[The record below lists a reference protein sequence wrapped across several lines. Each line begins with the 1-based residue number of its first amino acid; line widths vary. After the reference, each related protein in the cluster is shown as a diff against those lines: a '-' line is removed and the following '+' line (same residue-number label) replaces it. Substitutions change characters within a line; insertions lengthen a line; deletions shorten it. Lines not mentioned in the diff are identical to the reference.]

1 LAATDFLIE
10 RTKVADAH
18 RPDSDLL
25 PRSIFVPQE
34 DPKKNLRETVDL
46 IFSDRFMAFLSVVL
60 IPVIL
65 IPFFVNLPDSILS
78 FFGICDVTVI
88 VFFVVEYLA
97 KLYLAKSGWGYFK
110 APWHMLDL
118 AVVVLSFISYI
129 PFIRFGSRGSASLL
143 VRLLR
148 LPRAFAVGGRT
159 AGSRMKAAD
168 TETVV
173 VKKAPPMVI
182 RRIGP
187 DLKERNHLSW
197 EEVED
202 HLGTSE
208 QEWIDMHNITEQGVL
223 RLSGLLEVP
232 THHFKVRRVDEVYP
246 HVDYIEAMS
255 FIFLQSGEIRYPQ
268 TAEHYFT
275 ISRRGEIIICTGPKI
290 ISASPHGLD
299 TFKDTL
305 EEIRSRASNRKE
317 GFTVSVLYAI
327 LDTTLREYRDIISEV
342 ELEVARISG
351 VQRSNLPRDFLQRM
365 YELNK
370 EVTRL
375 ATNLV
380 HFKELLGIAMSRKLP
395 LEGFEDGEGFRSLHD
410 ETNYL
415 NDIAEDILDHLK
427 TIIDLYI
434 NQSSFETNRI
444 LKILA
449 VITSL
454 AIIPS
459 AIGGILGM
467 NLLDTPYMFQL
478 WQIIVIILFAMMFIG
493 YCFVKLGWL
502 RT

>member
-1 LAATDFLIE
+1 MAE
-10 RTKVADAH
+10 ADHIQGAGASGA
-18 RPDSDLL
+18 RVPDADLL

-34 DPKKNLRETVDL
+34 DPKKDLRETVDL
-46 IFSDRFMAFLSVVL
+46 IFSDRFMVFLSVVL
-60 IPVIL
+60 IPIIL
-65 IPFFVNLPDSILS
+65 IPFFVDLPDSILS

-88 VFFVVEYLA
+88 LFFVVEYSA
-97 KLYLAKSGWGYFK
+97 KIYLAKSRWDYFK
-110 APWHMLDL
+110 APWHLLDL
-118 AVVVLSFISYI
+118 TVVVLSFISYI
-129 PFIRFGSRGSASLL
+129 PFLRFGSRGSASLL

-168 TETVV
+168 VQTVV
-173 VKKAPPMVI
+173 VEAAPPTVV
-182 RRIGP
+182 RRVGA
-187 DLKERNHLSW
+187 DLTEQELSWDDLEKHLS
-197 EEVED
+197 
-202 HLGTSE
+202 TSE
-208 QEWIDMHNITEQGVL
+208 QEWIDIYNITDQDVL
-223 RLSGLLEVP
+223 RLSRLLGVP
-232 THHFKVRRVDEVYP
+232 THRFKVKRVDEVYP
-246 HVDYIEAMS
+246 HVDYVQEMS
-255 FIFLQSGEIRYPQ
+255 FLFLQSGEIKYPQ
-268 TAEHYFT
+268 QADHYFT
-275 ISRRGEIIICTGPKI
+275 ISRQGEVIICSGPKI

-299 TFKDTL
+299 MFENTLDDLKARAGKDV
-305 EEIRSRASNRKE
+305 
-317 GFTVSVLYAI
+317 FTVSVIYGI
-327 LDTTLREYRDIISEV
+327 LDTTLREYREIISEI

-351 VQRSNLPRDFLQRM
+351 VQRSRLPRDFLQRM

-370 EVTRL
+370 EVTRV

-380 HFKELLGIAMSRKLP
+380 HFKELLGIATSRRLP
-395 LEGFEDGEGFRSLHD
+395 LEGFDDGDEFRSLQD

-467 NLLDTPYMFQL
+467 NLLDMPYTFQL
-478 WQIIVIILFAMMFIG
+478 WQIIVIIMFAMAFTG